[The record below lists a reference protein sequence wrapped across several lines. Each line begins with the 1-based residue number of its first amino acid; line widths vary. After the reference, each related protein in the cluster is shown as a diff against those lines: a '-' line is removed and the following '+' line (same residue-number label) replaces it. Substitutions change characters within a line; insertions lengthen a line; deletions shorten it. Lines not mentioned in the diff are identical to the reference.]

1 MSSWPRAVLFDF
13 DGVVVNSEPLHF
25 QAFRE
30 VLSRQGIDLTEE
42 EYYRDL
48 IGFDDKGAFRHV
60 FERRNLPLAPKTFLE
75 LMTDKSAIMVDLI
88 HRKKLEA
95 LPGVEETVRQL
106 WRRVPLA
113 IVSGGLREEIELMLE
128 GVALRDCF
136 QFIIA
141 AEDVAVGKPDPQ
153 GYLMAVERI
162 SELLLKTDKARKP
175 LKAADC
181 LVIED
186 APKVIKRAGKAG
198 FKTIGVAN
206 TYGPQQLADADW
218 IVDSLKPADLEKQCP
233 ELGVQA

>member
-1 MSSWPRAVLFDF
+1 MPSWPRAVLFDF

-30 VLSRQGIDLTEE
+30 ALGKSGIDLTEE

-60 FERRNLPLAPKTFLE
+60 FERRNVPLPPKLFLS
-75 LMTDKSAIMVDLI
+75 LMAEKSAIMVDLI

-106 WRRVPLA
+106 WRRMPLA
-113 IVSGGLREEIELMLE
+113 IVSGGLRDEIELMLE

-141 AEDVAVGKPDPQ
+141 AEDVNVGKPDPQ
-153 GYLMAVERI
+153 GYLMAVDRI
-162 SELLLKTDKARKP
+162 SELLLKTDKARRP
-175 LKAADC
+175 LKPSDC
-181 LVIED
+181 VVIED
-186 APKVIKRAGKAG
+186 APKVIKRAKKAG
-198 FKTIGVAN
+198 FRTIGVAN
-206 TYGPQQLADADW
+206 TYGPQQLADAEW
-218 IVDSLKPADLEKQCP
+218 IVDSLKPADLKRQCP
-233 ELGVQA
+233 ELQVEP